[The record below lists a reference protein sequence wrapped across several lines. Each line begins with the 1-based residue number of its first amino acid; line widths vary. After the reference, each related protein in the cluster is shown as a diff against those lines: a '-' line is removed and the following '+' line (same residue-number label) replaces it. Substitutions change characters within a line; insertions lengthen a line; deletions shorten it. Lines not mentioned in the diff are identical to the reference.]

1 MEFRKQQTIS
11 IREVKEID
19 MVDYLSRLGYEPI
32 KIRNVD
38 YWYLSPLRDEK
49 TASFKV
55 NRRLNK
61 WYDHGLGKGGN
72 IIDFAIL
79 YQDCTVGEFL
89 QKFSYDFS
97 FHQPILHQAKPQ
109 PIEYKIEILQE
120 VSISSFA
127 LLQYLEQRRIPINIA
142 DQFCREVRYKL
153 NDKVY
158 YGIGFK
164 NDSGGYEIRNPI
176 FKTSSSPKDITTIIN
191 NSTEASVFEGFF
203 DFLSFIAIHKGQV
216 KVESD
221 FLVLNSLA
229 FFEKARAFMEQHE
242 TIRLYLDRDTAGQK
256 CSQYALSLSKKY
268 LDESMLYKQHKD
280 FNAWIMNF
288 GKAQKNGLGQ
298 KP

>member
-1 MEFRKQQTIS
+1 
-11 IREVKEID
+11 
-19 MVDYLSRLGYEPI
+19 
-32 KIRNVD
+32 
-38 YWYLSPLRDEK
+38 
-49 TASFKV
+49 
-55 NRRLNK
+55 
-61 WYDHGLGKGGN
+61 
-72 IIDFAIL
+72 
-79 YQDCTVGEFL
+79 
-89 QKFSYDFS
+89 
-97 FHQPILHQAKPQ
+97 
-109 PIEYKIEILQE
+109 
-120 VSISSFA
+120 

-191 NSTEASVFEGFF
+191 NSTEASVFEGF
-203 DFLSFIAIHKGQV
+203 HNGQV

-221 FLVLNSLA
+221 FLILNSLA

-242 TIRLYLDRDTAGQK
+242 KIRLYLDRDTAGQK